1 MRISASW
8 FGSVE
13 IRRIQGCGAND
24 PTNDQPPPIEAGS
37 ASHRVI
43 LSWFSP
49 SPTHHPHMFG
59 DGRAAV
65 AEGRDRRN
73 ARAVRDERNEDPK
86 PFA

>member
-8 FGSVE
+8 FGSIE

-49 SPTHHPHMFG
+49 SPTHHMFG